1 MFLMTDEALTS
12 LGKKVPDIM
21 DYSNKNKLI
30 DFSKD
35 LNKQLYKLI
44 GLSPEEI
51 SFIESKVRE
60 M

>member
-1 MFLMTDEALTS
+1 
-12 LGKKVPDIM
+12 M

-35 LNKQLYKLI
+35 LNKQLCELV

-51 SFIESKVRE
+51 AFIESKVRE